1 MAKLPEK
8 VKQIAIVHAQLINSV
23 VMACQNKQLLNFL
36 EPELIKAEQ
45 NGWTELVKRIRK
57 ILAGNRKTNLLI
69 GLDEEDAGIILSIL
83 VGIQNPNELPK
94 LNQINKAQFAPQ
106 AISKLIKAY
115 KANDIQAKQLLD
127 NMLIQMK
134 SSEGDMKSMAF
145 IIEKVCHNNLDID
158 AIKREMSEQ
167 GRKLVD
173 KLLEQLYY

>member
-45 NGWTELVKRIRK
+45 NGWIELVKQIRK
-57 ILAGNRKTNLLI
+57 ILNGNRNTKLLI
-69 GLDEEDAGIILSIL
+69 GLDEEDAGIILAIL
-83 VGIQNPNELPK
+83 VGIQNPQALPK
-94 LNQINKAQFAPQ
+94 LNQVNKGQFAPD

-115 KANDIQAKQLLD
+115 QANDIQAKQLLD
-127 NMLIQMK
+127 DMIVQMK
-134 SSEGDMKSMAF
+134 NTEGDMKIMAL
-145 IIEKVCHNNLDID
+145 IIEKLSLDNMDID
-158 AIKREMSEQ
+158 LDKRKMSEQ

-173 KLLEQLYY
+173 DLLQQLA